1 MIILYEREYNDNQ
14 VSIANSTSRSSGA
27 SALNKDGSIRSITA
41 RYVSQTSDKDES
53 ILDFGAGEDAV
64 QTKALIDQGFQ
75 DVTAYDFGGN
85 VKDGLHDPNALSKTY
100 DTVFASNVLNVSSDE
115 ETLRNTLLDIWDSV
129 SPAGRAVFNYPQSPR
144 KSGMTAD
151 QVYEIIGDTIGKFPT
166 RVGGTKS
173 APIWEISK

>member
-1 MIILYEREYNDNQ
+1 M
-14 VSIANSTSRSSGA
+14 
-27 SALNKDGSIRSITA
+27 
-41 RYVSQTSDKDES
+41 
-53 ILDFGAGEDAV
+53 
-64 QTKALIDQGFQ
+64 
-75 DVTAYDFGGN
+75 
-85 VKDGLHDPNALSKTY
+85 
-100 DTVFASNVLNVSSDE
+100 FASNVLNVSSDE
-115 ETLRNTLLDIWDSV
+115 EMLRNTLLDIWDSV